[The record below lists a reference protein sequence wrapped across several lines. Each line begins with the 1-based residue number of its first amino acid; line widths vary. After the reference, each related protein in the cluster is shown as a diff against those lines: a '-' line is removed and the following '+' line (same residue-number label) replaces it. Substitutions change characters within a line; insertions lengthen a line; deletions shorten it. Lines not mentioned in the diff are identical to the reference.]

1 MFYLKSRN
9 FCRIRKRLT
18 YPKEFGIVGHIAEI
32 KLSQTEEHIVCHYSI
47 QYICFF
53 LNKETDIPHHTSLQ
67 SATLHY
73 TSSYVAAAEEDYC
86 TKKLERTNQSNHMNV
101 WIYNR
106 INPKYFIIELDAIVC
121 FGMNILTTTEMMI
134 MIPYEVNGMPHN
146 ISFIRL
152 LQKKTQHFQLKRMMT
167 LLVAYSVRINIGCL
181 SILLRKS
188 RKVNSDTA
196 LGF

>member
-1 MFYLKSRN
+1 MS
-9 FCRIRKRLT
+9 
-18 YPKEFGIVGHIAEI
+18 
-32 KLSQTEEHIVCHYSI
+32 
-47 QYICFF
+47 
-53 LNKETDIPHHTSLQ
+53 
-67 SATLHY
+67 
-73 TSSYVAAAEEDYC
+73 
-86 TKKLERTNQSNHMNV
+86 V

-121 FGMNILTTTEMMI
+121 FRLNIFTTTTTEMMI

-152 LQKKTQHFQLKRMMT
+152 LQKTKMDFFIILICTQLKKLMT
-167 LLVAYSVRINIGCL
+167 LLVVYSVRINIGCL